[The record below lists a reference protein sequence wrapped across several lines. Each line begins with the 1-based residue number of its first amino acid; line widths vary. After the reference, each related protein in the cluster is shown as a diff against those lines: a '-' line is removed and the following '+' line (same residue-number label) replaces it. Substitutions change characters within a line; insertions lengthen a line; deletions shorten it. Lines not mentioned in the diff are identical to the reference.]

1 MHDFNLISLIG
12 RITERMYN
20 KFPLF
25 GQKLRI
31 SLDQEKRSTRMQF
44 HNNTTTYNNS
54 DFLKK
59 KTYDNSSIRRSTY
72 ATSTSM
78 NKLTCSGH
86 LRRSRSG
93 RRG

>member
-31 SLDQEKRSTRMQF
+31 SLDQEKRSTRKQF

-59 KTYDNSSIRRSTY
+59 KHMTIVPSEDQH
-72 ATSTSM
+72 M
-78 NKLTCSGH
+78 LH
-86 LRRSRSG
+86 PHP
-93 RRG
+93 